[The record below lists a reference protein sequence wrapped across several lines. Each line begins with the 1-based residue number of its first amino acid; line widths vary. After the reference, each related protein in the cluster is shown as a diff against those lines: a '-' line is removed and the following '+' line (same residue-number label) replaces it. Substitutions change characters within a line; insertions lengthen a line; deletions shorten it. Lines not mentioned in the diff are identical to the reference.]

1 MSRLLIILC
10 LLSSYFCSNAQ
21 NEPTFLGGHVND
33 VTSVA
38 YSPDGQY
45 VVTGCWDGHVFVYY
59 NDSTPSYYLSFA
71 DHRSAVNTL
80 AFSRDSRYLL
90 TAGMDGEINKYH
102 FPHPDSMSFIRLD
115 TTYAFGTKPVNKV
128 FYGPGLRM
136 IFSADDAGSFAAY
149 DMKKKINRDVNAK
162 APIKTFAVSIDRMH
176 YFIATKGST
185 EIVQYD
191 ILGKEI
197 RRFVGHQGEIN
208 DLEVT
213 VDRKYLIS
221 GSTDKTVKIWNLQTG
236 KMEISLSNH
245 SWDVTALTVDPYSR
259 YVASCGLDGKVNIYS
274 IANGKLLK
282 TFQNTNG
289 RCNDIAFSP
298 DLKSVIV
305 ALHMDNPGEQ
315 GYGSNIW
322 STGLE
327 RPKASE
333 ASGAVQSKAMQEA
346 INRAKERRKKA
357 AAAKKKKEITK
368 QKENNS
374 SETTIKE
381 TEQIKISIE
390 N

>member
-1 MSRLLIILC
+1 MPRL
-10 LLSSYFCSNAQ
+10 
-21 NEPTFLGGHVND
+21 
-33 VTSVA
+33 
-38 YSPDGQY
+38 
-45 VVTGCWDGHVFVYY
+45 
-59 NDSTPSYYLSFA
+59 
-71 DHRSAVNTL
+71 
-80 AFSRDSRYLL
+80 
-90 TAGMDGEINKYH
+90 
-102 FPHPDSMSFIRLD
+102 
-115 TTYAFGTKPVNKV
+115 
-128 FYGPGLRM
+128 
-136 IFSADDAGSFAAY
+136 
-149 DMKKKINRDVNAK
+149 
-162 APIKTFAVSIDRMH
+162 PIKSFAVSVDRMN

-221 GSTDKTVKIWNLQTG
+221 GSTDKTVKIWNLQSG

-259 YVASCGLDGKVNIYS
+259 YVASCGLDGTVNIYA

-282 TFQNTNG
+282 TFRNTNG

-298 DLKSVIV
+298 DLEHIIV
-305 ALHMDNPGEQ
+305 ALHMDKPGEE

-327 RPKASE
+327 RPKATP
-333 ASGAVQSKAMQEA
+333 AGGAVQSKAMQEA
-346 INRAKERRKKA
+346 IKRAAERRKKA
-357 AAAKKKKEITK
+357 AAAKKQKEEVK
-368 QKENNS
+368 QKEESNT
-374 SETTIKE
+374 ETTIKE

>member
-10 LLSSYFCSNAQ
+10 ILGTSMGSNAQ
-21 NEPTFLGGHVND
+21 NDPMFLGGHVND

-45 VVTGCWDGHVFVYY
+45 IVTGCWDGHVFVYY
-59 NDSTPSYYLSFA
+59 NDSTPTYYLSFA

-90 TAGMDGEINKYH
+90 TAGMDGEINKYY
-102 FPHPDSMSFIRLD
+102 FPHPDSMDFIRLD
-115 TTYAFGTKPVNKV
+115 TVYAFGTKPVNKV

-136 IFSADDAGSFAAY
+136 IFSGDDAGKFAAY
-149 DMKKKINRDVNAK
+149 DIKKKMNRDVNAN
-162 APIKTFAVSIDRMH
+162 APIKAFAVSIDRMH
-176 YFIATKGST
+176 YFIATKGSSD
-185 EIVQYD
+185 IVQYD

-197 RRFVGHQGEIN
+197 RRFSGHQGEIN

-236 KMEISLSNH
+236 KMAISLSNH
-245 SWDVTALTVDPYSR
+245 TWDVTALSVDPYSR
-259 YVASCGLDGKVNIYS
+259 YVASCGLDGTVNIYA
-274 IANGKLLK
+274 IANGQLLR
-282 TFQNTNG
+282 TFKNTNG

-305 ALHMDNPGEQ
+305 GLHMDSPGEE

-327 RPKASE
+327 RPKAAAAE
-333 ASGAVQSKAMQEA
+333 AGQSKAMQEA
-346 INRAKERRKKA
+346 IKRATERRKKA
-357 AAAKKKKEITK
+357 AASKKKKEAA
-368 QKENNS
+368 KEKS
-374 SETTIKE
+374 SSTTTIKE
-381 TEQIKISIE
+381 TDQIKISID